1 MSNGNT
7 THALWG
13 KVDEVLI
20 KDIPPRILPRRA
32 SKWQP
37 LADDILLRLEET
49 RSPFAL
55 KVPFADAK
63 TADACRNGLTRLFI
77 RLKGEQAVKIE
88 QRMNVLYFYRDT
100 NWS

>member
-7 THALWG
+7 PAALWG

-20 KDIPPRILPRRA
+20 KDIPPRIMPLRT
-32 SKWQP
+32 SKWLP
-37 LADDILLRLEET
+37 LAEDILLRLEET
-49 RSPFAL
+49 KSPFAL
-55 KVPFADAK
+55 RVPMADVE
-63 TADACRNGLTRLFI
+63 TADRCRAGIGKLFT

-88 QRMNVLYFYRDT
+88 QRANVLYFYRDT